1 MRTAEETAS
10 LLASL
15 ASFSLFPTSKD
26 KMMHGVTLSASGD
39 GQHRLERGKRERRE
53 GNWTN
58 AMRMSWPAI
67 QNTSLM
73 GKTLLAGIVLFAPQS

>member
-39 GQHRLERGKRERRE
+39 GQHRLERGKREREGRE
-53 GNWTN
+53 IGQ
-58 AMRMSWPAI
+58 MQCGCHGR
-67 QNTSLM
+67 QY
-73 GKTLLAGIVLFAPQS
+73 KTQV